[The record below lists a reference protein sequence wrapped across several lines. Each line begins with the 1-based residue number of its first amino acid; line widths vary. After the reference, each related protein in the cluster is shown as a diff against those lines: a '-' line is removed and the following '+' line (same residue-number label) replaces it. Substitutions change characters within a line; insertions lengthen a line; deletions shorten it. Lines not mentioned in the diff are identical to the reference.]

1 MNGKTR
7 RFSIFIGMAALFAAI
22 SIGDAV
28 AQVKTRLSIA
38 TGGTGGVYYPLGGG
52 FAALISKHLPGV
64 EATAEVTT
72 ASVDNMKLLHA
83 DRVALTLTQ
92 SDIALDAYQGQMK
105 GFSEKVGVRTISAL
119 YSNYMHIVALDG
131 SGIKTINDLRGKRVS
146 TGAPGSGTEVKGLR
160 VLEAYGITAKDL
172 KSQDRLGA
180 SESAAAMKDRRID
193 AFIWDGGLPTA
204 AILDLGATPGIK
216 IQLIGHGDGVAKMV
230 SKYGPVYFVGT
241 IPKGTY
247 GGMETD
253 VQVAALTNLL
263 TVHERMDEALAY
275 QITKLLHERT
285 ADLVAVHQA
294 AQEIT
299 LKSAVVGS
307 PVPFHPGALRYY
319 KEKGTKV
326 PVPSDVSSSRTSSGS
341 FGAAA
346 GTRPGQS
353 GCSSEGLSDL
363 GHGTTEGHLPDRC
376 R

>member
-1 MNGKTR
+1 MINRIAR
-7 RFSIFIGMAALFAAI
+7 RCLLFVAAI
-22 SIGDAV
+22 SVTAIVAIPESSI
-28 AQVKTRLSIA
+28 AQVKTRLAIA

-52 FAALISKHLPGV
+52 LASLISKHLPGV

-83 DRVALTLTQ
+83 DRIALALTQ
-92 SDIALDAYQGQMK
+92 SDIAWDAYQGKMK
-105 GFSEKVGVRTISAL
+105 GLNQKVGVRTISAL

-131 SGIKTINDLRGKRVS
+131 TGIKTINDLKGKRVS

-160 VLEAYGITAKDL
+160 VLEAYGITPKDL

-216 IQLIGHGDGVAKMV
+216 IHLIPHGDAVAKMTA
-230 SKYGPVYFVGT
+230 KYGPVYFVGT

-247 GGMETD
+247 GGMEAD
-253 VQVAALTNLL
+253 VQVAGLTNLL
-263 TVHERMDEALAY
+263 AAHERMDESLAY

-294 AQEIT
+294 AREIT

-307 PVPFHPGALRYY
+307 PIPFHPGALRYY
-319 KEKGTKV
+319 KEKVIKV
-326 PVPSDVSSSRTSSGS
+326 PE
-341 FGAAA
+341 AK
-346 GTRPGQS
+346 
-353 GCSSEGLSDL
+353 
-363 GHGTTEGHLPDRC
+363 
-376 R
+376 

>member
-1 MNGKTR
+1 MQ
-7 RFSIFIGMAALFAAI
+7 SILRGHVLCLAVLTSVALAL
-22 SIGDAV
+22 AV
-28 AQVKTRLSIA
+28 VSAQAQVKTRISIA

-83 DRVALTLTQ
+83 DKVALTLTQ

-105 GFSEKVGVRTISAL
+105 GFNEKVGVRTISAL

-160 VLEAYGITAKDL
+160 VLEAYGISAKDL

-204 AILDLGATPGIK
+204 AVLDLGATPGIK

-230 SKYGPVYFVGT
+230 SKYGAVYFVGT

-263 TVHERMDEALAY
+263 TVNERMDESLAY
-275 QITKLLHERT
+275 QITKLLLERT
-285 ADLVAVHQA
+285 ADLVAVHPA
-294 AQEIT
+294 AKEIT

-326 PVPSDVSSSRTSSGS
+326 P
-341 FGAAA
+341 GA
-346 GTRPGQS
+346 Q
-353 GCSSEGLSDL
+353 
-363 GHGTTEGHLPDRC
+363 
-376 R
+376 

>member
-1 MNGKTR
+1 MINPIAR
-7 RFSIFIGMAALFAAI
+7 RFFLFVAAI
-22 SIGDAV
+22 SVTAIAALPGTSM

-52 FAALISKHLPGV
+52 LAALISKNLPGV

-83 DRVALTLTQ
+83 DRVALALTQ
-92 SDIALDAYQGQMK
+92 SDIALDAHQGQMK
-105 GFSEKVGVRTISAL
+105 GFSEKVSVRTISAL

-160 VLEAYGITAKDL
+160 VLEAYGISPKDL

-204 AILDLGATPGIK
+204 AILDLAATPGIK
-216 IQLIGHGDGVAKMV
+216 IHLIPHGDAVAKMA

-241 IPKGTY
+241 VPKGTY

-263 TVHERMDEALAY
+263 TAHERMDDSLVY

-294 AQEIT
+294 AKEIT

-319 KEKGTKV
+319 KEKGIKV
-326 PVPSDVSSSRTSSGS
+326 PESK
-341 FGAAA
+341 
-346 GTRPGQS
+346 
-353 GCSSEGLSDL
+353 
-363 GHGTTEGHLPDRC
+363 
-376 R
+376 

>member
-1 MNGKTR
+1 MMDSSAR
-7 RFSIFIGMAALFAAI
+7 RFLLFVAAI
-22 SIGDAV
+22 SVTAIAALPPIST
-28 AQVKTRLSIA
+28 AQIKTRLSIA

-52 FAALISKHLPGV
+52 LAALISKHLPGV

-72 ASVDNMKLLHA
+72 ASVDNMKLLHT

-92 SDIALDAYQGQMK
+92 SDIALDAYQGQIK
-105 GFSEKVGVRTISAL
+105 GLNEKVGVRAISAL

-131 SGIKTINDLRGKRVS
+131 SGIKTINDLKGKRVS

-160 VLEAYGITAKDL
+160 VLEAYGISAKDL

-180 SESAAAMKDRRID
+180 SESAGAMKDRKLD
-193 AFIWDGGLPTA
+193 AFVWDGGLPTA

-216 IQLIGHGDGVAKMV
+216 IHLIPHGDAVAKMAA
-230 SKYGPVYFVGT
+230 KYGPVYFVGT

-263 TVHERMDEALAY
+263 TAHERMDESLAY
-275 QITKLLHERT
+275 QITKLLLEHT

-294 AQEIT
+294 AKEIT

-319 KEKGTKV
+319 KEKGIKV
-326 PVPSDVSSSRTSSGS
+326 P
-341 FGAAA
+341 GA
-346 GTRPGQS
+346 Q
-353 GCSSEGLSDL
+353 
-363 GHGTTEGHLPDRC
+363 
-376 R
+376 